1 MVEQVA
7 LSLVEE
13 VLAQY
18 LKRILDK
25 ATKGKR
31 LSDGEIGMLF
41 MDYNRRSL
49 EERLKKVEERL
60 NRVEEKVESLETGL
74 RNDMKSLEES
84 LRSDMKS
91 LEESLRNDMKNL
103 EEGLRSD
110 MAKLEKKFT
119 EDIAKLE
126 KRVTEDINRLESSI
140 DYLKKSLDQL
150 RDNVINVLLEELKRR
165 MKENP

>member
-84 LRSDMKS
+84 LRSDM
-91 LEESLRNDMKNL
+91 
-103 EEGLRSD
+103 
-110 MAKLEKKFT
+110 AKLEKKFT